1 MFDDMAMTSSSE
13 REGCTLMP
21 LIGVPDDAIE
31 IARGLDVSAMSS
43 VQVRQAIAEL
53 RVWQGVGASLEA
65 RLRDQAA
72 RLTALADADVAA
84 PAGSHPIAPACGG
97 LLGGGDDPG
106 VSPETLDADAGISP
120 AEGRRRQRRSRCL
133 SSFPSVAAMLTDGRC
148 STDHV
153 DVIAGEWDTAD
164 PAVARRLLE
173 HDRDLAMAAGN
184 RPPAL
189 LRRYVHHLITRIAA
203 EFGVERAKQIR
214 DRRSL
219 KHWFSKGEGL
229 GRLNGQFDAGDYQ
242 RLTDIVDRVARQLID
257 ADPSLT
263 REQATA
269 DALVGLV
276 CGDVE
281 RPTVASGGVGVLID
295 LATLTSGLH
304 DASVCEFVNG
314 APIDVATVRE
324 MATSAGIVPIVID
337 GEGLPLDVG
346 RSRRLATTA
355 QRTALATVHA
365 TCMVPDCEASFDR
378 CEIHHIVP
386 WEHGGGTD
394 LANLGP
400 LCSACHHHV
409 HDRGWHIEMLA
420 NRSVRV
426 TRSDGTTVTGR
437 PDRQPRTT
445 GAP

>member
-1 MFDDMAMTSSSE
+1 
-13 REGCTLMP
+13 
-21 LIGVPDDAIE
+21 
-31 IARGLDVSAMSS
+31 
-43 VQVRQAIAEL
+43 
-53 RVWQGVGASLEA
+53 
-65 RLRDQAA
+65 
-72 RLTALADADVAA
+72 
-84 PAGSHPIAPACGG
+84 
-97 LLGGGDDPG
+97 
-106 VSPETLDADAGISP
+106 
-120 AEGRRRQRRSRCL
+120 
-133 SSFPSVAAMLTDGRC
+133 MLTDGRC

-153 DVIAGEWDTAD
+153 DVIAGEWDSAD

-203 EFGVERAKQIR
+203 DLGVERAKQIR

-257 ADPSLT
+257 ADPSLS

-281 RPTVASGGVGVLID
+281 RPTGTSGGVGVLID

-314 APIDVATVRE
+314 APIDVAAVRE
-324 MATSAGIVPIVID
+324 MATAAGVVPIVID

-355 QRTALATVHA
+355 QRTALASVHA
-365 TCMVPDCEASFDR
+365 TCMVPDCDAPFDR
-378 CEIHHIVP
+378 CEIHHIVA
-386 WEHGGGTD
+386 WEQGGATD

-409 HDRGWHIEMLA
+409 HDRGWHIEMLP
-420 NRSVRV
+420 NRSVTV
-426 TRSDGTTVTGR
+426 TRSDGTIVIGR
-437 PDRQPRTT
+437 PDRQPRTA